1 MGLSVMNLWFGKEE
15 CKMQD
20 RAVLRLMTLGTV
32 LAFAMATGIV
42 APPAEAQGVITLQGA
57 GATFPAP
64 LYTKWF
70 YEYNK
75 ANPKVRI
82 NYQGI
87 GSGGGIKAI
96 AARTVDF
103 GASDAPLSAS
113 ERASMPGPV
122 IQIPTVGGAVALAYN
137 LSLDRQL
144 RLTPEVLAGIYLGQI
159 TRWNDP
165 KIQAVN
171 PGASLPNQAI
181 TVVHRS
187 DGSGTTFL
195 FTQYLSAVSPT
206 WKSQVGCAKEVNW
219 PVGQGGKGNPGVAGL
234 VKQIRGAIG
243 YMEAAYAV
251 QNKLPVALLKN
262 RAGQF
267 VGPTVAATTAAIQG
281 ALQRLTK
288 DLAAPVVNASGA
300 KAYPI
305 AGLTF
310 VIVYKNQPDPVRGKA
325 LVDLLKWMM
334 GPGQKYASP
343 LHYAPLPQALLQQN
357 MGLIAQISVGG

>member
-1 MGLSVMNLWFGKEE
+1 MYSKRRLRTMVVGVGIAIAVGLF
-15 CKMQD
+15 
-20 RAVLRLMTLGTV
+20 
-32 LAFAMATGIV
+32 TG
-42 APPAEAQGVITLQGA
+42 ASLAQGVITLQGA

-75 ANPKVRI
+75 AHPNIRI

-96 AARTVDF
+96 AASTVDF

-113 ERASMPGPV
+113 EKASMPGPV
-122 IQIPTVGGAVALAYN
+122 IQLPTVGGAVAVAYN
-137 LSLDRQL
+137 LSLNKQL

-171 PGASLPNQAI
+171 PGVNLPNKAI
-181 TVVHRS
+181 TVVRRS

-234 VKQIRGAIG
+234 VKQIQGAIG
-243 YMEAAYAV
+243 YMEVAYAL

-262 RAGQF
+262 RAGHF
-267 VGPTVAATTAAIQG
+267 VGPTVPATTAAIQG
-281 ALQRLTK
+281 ALPRLQK
-288 DLAAPVVNASGA
+288 HLGAPVVNASGA
-300 KAYPI
+300 NAYPI

-310 VIVYKNQPDPVRGKA
+310 VIVYKNQADPSRGKA

-334 GPGQKYASP
+334 GPGQKYAAG
-343 LHYAPLPQALLQQN
+343 LHYAPLPQALIQQN
-357 MGLIAQISVGG
+357 LSLIGQIQIGR

>member
-1 MGLSVMNLWFGKEE
+1 MVVGVGIAIAVGLF
-15 CKMQD
+15 
-20 RAVLRLMTLGTV
+20 
-32 LAFAMATGIV
+32 TG
-42 APPAEAQGVITLQGA
+42 ASLAQGVITLQGA

-75 ANPKVRI
+75 AHPNIRI

-113 ERASMPGPV
+113 EKASMPGPV
-122 IQIPTVGGAVALAYN
+122 IQLPTVGGAVAVAYN
-137 LSLDRQL
+137 LSLNKQL

-171 PGASLPNQAI
+171 PGVNLPNKAI
-181 TVVHRS
+181 TVVRRS

-234 VKQIRGAIG
+234 VKQIQGAIG
-243 YMEAAYAV
+243 YMEVAYAL

-262 RAGQF
+262 RAGHF
-267 VGPTVAATTAAIQG
+267 VGPTVPATTAAIQG
-281 ALQRLTK
+281 ALPRLRK
-288 DLAAPVVNASGA
+288 DLGAPVVNASGA
-300 KAYPI
+300 NAYPI

-310 VIVYKNQPDPVRGKA
+310 VIVYKNQADPSRGKA

-334 GPGQKYASP
+334 GPGQKYAAG
-343 LHYAPLPQALLQQN
+343 LHYAPLPQALIQQN
-357 MGLIAQISVGG
+357 LSLIGQIQIGR

>member
-1 MGLSVMNLWFGKEE
+1 MYGKRSLKALMVGLSI
-15 CKMQD
+15 
-20 RAVLRLMTLGTV
+20 ALG
-32 LAFAMATGIV
+32 LALLTGWSL
-42 APPAEAQGVITLQGA
+42 AQGVITLQGA

-75 ANPKVRI
+75 AHPNVRI

-96 AARTVDF
+96 TAKTVDF
-103 GASDAPLSAS
+103 GASDAPLSAA
-113 ERASMPGPV
+113 EKAAMPGPV
-122 IQIPTVGGAVALAYN
+122 IQLPTVGGAVAIAYN
-137 LSLDRQL
+137 LPLNKQL
-144 RLTPEVLAGIYLGQI
+144 RLTPQVLAGIYLGQI
-159 TRWNDP
+159 TRWNDA
-165 KIQAVN
+165 KIQAIN
-171 PGASLPNQAI
+171 PGVALPNKAI
-181 TVVHRS
+181 TVVRRS

-206 WKSQVGCAKEVNW
+206 WKSQVGFGKEVNW

-234 VKQIRGAIG
+234 VKQIQGAIG
-243 YMEAAYAV
+243 YMEVAYAL
-251 QNKLPVALLKN
+251 QNRLPVALLKN
-262 RAGQF
+262 RAGHF

-281 ALQRLTK
+281 ALQRLRK

-310 VIVYKNQPDPVRGKA
+310 VIV
-325 LVDLLKWMM
+325 
-334 GPGQKYASP
+334 
-343 LHYAPLPQALLQQN
+343 
-357 MGLIAQISVGG
+357 

>member
-1 MGLSVMNLWFGKEE
+1 MYSKRRLRTMVVGVGIAIAVGLF
-15 CKMQD
+15 
-20 RAVLRLMTLGTV
+20 
-32 LAFAMATGIV
+32 TG
-42 APPAEAQGVITLQGA
+42 ASLAQGVITLQGA

-75 ANPKVRI
+75 AHPNIRI

-113 ERASMPGPV
+113 EKASMPGPV
-122 IQIPTVGGAVALAYN
+122 IQLPTVGGAVAVAYN
-137 LSLDRQL
+137 LSLNKQL

-159 TRWNDP
+159 TRWNHP

-171 PGASLPNQAI
+171 PGVNLPNKAI
-181 TVVHRS
+181 TVVRRS

-234 VKQIRGAIG
+234 VKQIQGAIG
-243 YMEAAYAV
+243 YMEVAYAL

-262 RAGQF
+262 RAGHF
-267 VGPTVAATTAAIQG
+267 VGPTVPATTAAIQG
-281 ALQRLTK
+281 ALPRLQK
-288 DLAAPVVNASGA
+288 DLGAPVVNASGA
-300 KAYPI
+300 NAYPI

-310 VIVYKNQPDPVRGKA
+310 VIVYKNQADPSRGKA

-334 GPGQKYASP
+334 GPGQKYAAG
-343 LHYAPLPQALLQQN
+343 LHYAPLPQALIQQN
-357 MGLIAQISVGG
+357 LSLIGQIQIGR

>member
-1 MGLSVMNLWFGKEE
+1 MHSKRSLMALVAGLAML
-15 CKMQD
+15 
-20 RAVLRLMTLGTV
+20 LG
-32 LAFAMATGIV
+32 LGLFEDLGL
-42 APPAEAQGVITLQGA
+42 AQGVITLQGA

-75 ANPKVRI
+75 AHPNVRI
-82 NYQGI
+82 NYQAI

-103 GASDAPLSAS
+103 GASDAPLSAA
-113 ERASMPGPV
+113 EKASMPGPV
-122 IQIPTVGGAVALAYN
+122 IQLPTVGGAVAIAYN
-137 LSLDRQL
+137 LPLNKQL

-165 KIQAVN
+165 KIRAIN
-171 PGASLPNQAI
+171 PGVSLPNKAI
-181 TVVHRS
+181 TVVRRS

-195 FTQYLSAVSPT
+195 FTQYLSAISPT
-206 WKSQVGCAKEVNW
+206 WRSQVGTGKEVRW

-234 VKQIRGAIG
+234 VKQISGAIG
-243 YMEAAYAV
+243 YIEVAYAI
-251 QNKLPVALLKN
+251 QNRLPMALLKN
-262 RAGQF
+262 RAGYF
-267 VGPTVAATTAAIQG
+267 VGPTVPATTAAIQG
-281 ALQRLTK
+281 ALQRLRK

-310 VIVYKNQPDPVRGKA
+310 VIIYKNQPSRTRGKA
-325 LVDLLKWMM
+325 LVELLKWMM
-334 GPGQKYASP
+334 GPGQKYAAG
-343 LHYAPLPQALLQQN
+343 LHYAPLPQALIQQN
-357 MGLIAQISVGG
+357 LGLIGQINVGR